1 MQSLKFRFEMA
12 NALEGATVVLQK
24 EQNGRCYLEG
34 AVHCRELDIT
44 LKFSLTHVLIMLQV

>member
-1 MQSLKFRFEMA
+1 MA